1 MRSYRRDEHRTT
13 AQHWLAEKN
22 KTHTHALA
30 SVGLMSIGYNPEA
43 LTTRDNKGETPHDI
57 ALRSGACA
65 KIKDLLSLTLQ
76 GEEVHSLGLEML
88 YRIFAPVADWRGE
101 MVVGIYN
108 RSYADC
114 HKFINEH
121 DDELVREVLKSCNS
135 DLLRAITNSQE
146 YSSDSSKCSSYSC
159 LADSQLT
166 KTNCPIAPTAAEYAC
181 TAAATPA
188 ANALPQL
195 PTAAASST
203 TTKQQRKLQ
212 NLVQ

>member
-1 MRSYRRDEHRTT
+1 MRR
-13 AQHWLAEKN
+13 
-22 KTHTHALA
+22 
-30 SVGLMSIGYNPEA
+30 
-43 LTTRDNKGETPHDI
+43 
-57 ALRSGACA
+57 
-65 KIKDLLSLTLQ
+65 
-76 GEEVHSLGLEML
+76 L
-88 YRIFAPVADWRGE
+88 YAPVAYWREE
-101 MVVGIYN
+101 MLGWIQ
-108 RSYADC
+108 SQSWTDC
-114 HKFINEH
+114 HKLINEH